1 MHCKINKLF
10 LSLLM
15 LTLALSLA
23 ACSPSTTS
31 VPTDVPAATT
41 APTAARPVLTT
52 TMGEL
57 EVVSARLADEVHD
70 QPARPGEKYLLVTL
84 TQPGKA
90 ALAPGEFS
98 LEEFQKMIQDSNGQI
113 YVSGE
118 GNVQAISTMA
128 GWIEDEFVM
137 GFNVPERSVYSL
149 HWPGNDPLTLEP
161 QGQ

>member
-1 MHCKINKLF
+1 MHCKINKLL
-10 LSLLM
+10 LSLLT

-23 ACSPSTTS
+23 ACGSATT
-31 VPTDVPAATT
+31 PVPAATA

-52 TMGEL
+52 AMGEL
-57 EVVSARLADEVHD
+57 EIVSVRLADEVHD
-70 QPARPGEKYLLVTL
+70 QPARPGETFLLVTL

-98 LEEFQKMIQDSNGQI
+98 LEEFQKMIQDSSGQI

-118 GNVQAISTMA
+118 GNVQAVSTMA
-128 GWIEDEFVM
+128 GWIDDEFVM
-137 GFNVPERSVYSL
+137 GFAVPELSVYSL

-161 QGQ
+161 QGE